1 MTAKSAVRMGAYA
14 CLALFWVL
22 RIPQLA
28 SGQAES
34 RDFGPLVTSESD
46 VSITTTS
53 KTREGLVHLDVRI
66 ADQTGKA
73 IGGLIP
79 SDLRLLDNGVPA
91 KILSLRTSVAA
102 DENERLNEVALV
114 LDDLDMPDKLVG
126 EARENV
132 IKYLRQ
138 NRDLAQPISVY
149 QLTSTG
155 FYILAGPGR
164 DGYELAAGVM
174 AAPARKLWHG
184 SPIADWN
191 TALRSVNSLAV
202 RWREGPGRK
211 ALVWIGPGWP
221 VDGSVAKSALGAYFG
236 FLVELTSRIRDARM
250 VVYQVSR
257 RQDSRGIEFG
267 YVDYAKGVQSA
278 SQMGNCLPHFSLQVL
293 AAQSGGLLRNGGD
306 DVVRDLERVVQDAGT
321 FYTLSFDPPPAERV
335 DEYHD
340 LKVQVGTPGAAAR
353 TTTGYYNQPVFYD
366 QPRIPAQRATVEQL
380 DEVLQRAS
388 EESDWEL
395 ALQLKGMELS
405 ERMSSSKLASWL
417 HRLHGRQSKAALT
430 LLADTSVYLAPPDS
444 EILPTP
450 PPDFESQAQMLKRTV
465 QYLVKLVSMLPDFY
479 AMRTLAQYDQRMPEE
494 ITWKTASA
502 DQSLHES
509 ITEKATLFYRN
520 GHEEQIIHKRK
531 GKAGSTKDLSFSGI
545 FGPILNHVLHDAGSS
560 ANGLA
565 WSRWEHGAEGNE
577 AVFQYSVHMDDPSYE
592 VASCCLRNGNVFRT
606 RPEYHGE
613 LTIDPETGAV
623 LRLTMESA
631 PGWIVEP
638 DLTPIQP
645 VKATG
650 MMLEFGPVQ
659 LGGKTFICPL
669 RSVVTL
675 RSRVVRQLSFWGT
688 QSTVYGPYETTMDD
702 IAFSDYHKFGSESHI
717 LSGFEVVQ
725 GGQAQPTT
733 HRTH

>member
-1 MTAKSAVRMGAYA
+1 MTAQSAVRTEAYA
-14 CLALFWVL
+14 CLALFWIIL

-34 RDFGPLVTSESD
+34 PAFGPPVTSESD

-73 IGGLIP
+73 ISDLAQ
-79 SDLRLLDNGVPA
+79 SDLRLLDNGLPR
-91 KILSLRTSVAA
+91 KILSLRASDAA
-102 DENERLNEVALV
+102 DENERLNEVAIV
-114 LDDLDMPDKLVG
+114 LDDLDMRDKLVG
-126 EARENV
+126 EARKDV

-155 FYILAGPGR
+155 FYMLAGPGR
-164 DGYELAAGVM
+164 DGYELAADVM
-174 AAPARKLWHG
+174 AARENRNG

-191 TALRSVNSLAV
+191 TALSSVYSLAV

-221 VDGSVAKSALGAYFG
+221 VDGLVPESALGAYFG

-250 VVYQVSR
+250 VVYQVSPR
-257 RQDSRGIEFG
+257 PELRVSEFG

-293 AAQSGGLLRNGGD
+293 AAQSGGLLRNGGG
-306 DVVRDLERVVQDAGT
+306 DVVRDIERSVQDAGT
-321 FYTLSFDPPPAERV
+321 FYTLSFDPPPADRI

-340 LKVQVGTPGAAAR
+340 LKVQIGTPGAAAR

-366 QPRIPAQRATVEQL
+366 QPRIPAQRVTVEQL
-380 DEVLQRAS
+380 DEILQRAS
-388 EESDWEL
+388 EEGDEEL
-395 ALQLKGMELS
+395 AQRLKGMELS
-405 ERMSSSKLASWL
+405 ERMSNSKLASWL
-417 HRLHGRQSKAALT
+417 HRLHGRQSKGALT
-430 LLADTSVYLAPPDS
+430 VLADMSVYLAPPDS
-444 EILPTP
+444 EILHTP
-450 PPDFESQAQMLKRTV
+450 PPEFESQAQMLKRTV
-465 QYLVKLVSMLPDFY
+465 QYLVKVLPMLPDFY
-479 AMRTLAQYDQRMPEE
+479 AMRTLAQYDQRMPEK
-494 ITWKTASA
+494 IAWKTASA

-520 GHEEQIIHKRK
+520 SHEEQIIHKRK
-531 GKAGSTKDLSFSGI
+531 DKAGSTKDLSFIGI
-545 FGPILNHVLHDAGSS
+545 FGPVLNRVLHDAGSS

-565 WSRWEHGAEGNE
+565 WSRWEHGAEGDD

-592 VASCCLRNGNVFRT
+592 VVSCCLRNSNVFRT

-638 DLTPIQP
+638 NLTPIQP

-650 MMLEFGPVQ
+650 MMLEYGPVQ
-659 LGGKTFICPL
+659 LGGKTLICPV
-669 RSVVTL
+669 RSVIAL
-675 RSRVVRQLSFWGT
+675 RNRVVRDIDFGGNRSA
-688 QSTVYGPYETTMDD
+688 VYGPYETTMDD
-702 IAFSDYHKFGSESHI
+702 IAFSDYHKFGSESRI
-717 LSGFEVVQ
+717 LPGLEVMD
-725 GGQAQPTT
+725 GSQAQPTT
-733 HRTH
+733 DRPH